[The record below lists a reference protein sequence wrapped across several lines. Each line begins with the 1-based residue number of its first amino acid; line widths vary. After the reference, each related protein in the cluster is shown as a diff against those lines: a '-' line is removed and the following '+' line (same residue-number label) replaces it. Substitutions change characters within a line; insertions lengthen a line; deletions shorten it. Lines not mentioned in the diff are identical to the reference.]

1 MVTERKRNIY
11 LCNWV
16 KVARKIEHA
25 VTTKVYTSNG
35 IKISTFL
42 KNNRGWGWCC
52 PVPLYLF
59 HLQKPLSKWRQRKDT
74 SEMVNMHDKR
84 LFVFKLRI
92 LCSSD
97 HPILLKFR
105 QLVLRGNC
113 TPNQILACFVFYLK
127 IINTFSKNDIC
138 IL

>member
-1 MVTERKRNIY
+1 
-11 LCNWV
+11 
-16 KVARKIEHA
+16 
-25 VTTKVYTSNG
+25 
-35 IKISTFL
+35 
-42 KNNRGWGWCC
+42 
-52 PVPLYLF
+52 
-59 HLQKPLSKWRQRKDT
+59 
-74 SEMVNMHDKR
+74 MVNMHVKR

-138 IL
+138 ILQQIVQEIEQWNWNFSRSSRF

>member
-1 MVTERKRNIY
+1 M
-11 LCNWV
+11 L
-16 KVARKIEHA
+16 
-25 VTTKVYTSNG
+25 S
-35 IKISTFL
+35 ST
-42 KNNRGWGWCC
+42 
-52 PVPLYLF
+52 LYLF

-74 SEMVNMHDKR
+74 SDMVNMHDKR
-84 LFVFKLRI
+84 LFVFQLRI

-105 QLVLRGNC
+105 HLVLRGNC
-113 TPNQILACFVFYLK
+113 TPNQILACFMFYLK